1 MPVETDNLVSRHGV
15 EPPSRHLGLTS
26 PHPGCGED
34 GVPSAMDFADA

>member
-1 MPVETDNLVSRHGV
+1 MPVEADNLVSRHGV
-15 EPPSRHLGLTS
+15 GPPSRHLGLTS